1 MLGNSR
7 ICPSYPVA
15 PQSRRASVVAWLQPR
30 RRHPVPIDD
39 APRMVDS
46 SSDIGVTPHF
56 AHRPLNIIAPTS
68 SPLLVQDDQVD
79 QAVEQG

>member
-1 MLGNSR
+1 
-7 ICPSYPVA
+7 
-15 PQSRRASVVAWLQPR
+15 
-30 RRHPVPIDD
+30 
-39 APRMVDS
+39 MVDS